1 MNPKLIALQARREIL
16 VSAAAAQ
23 RQTLA
28 LEMLPLH
35 APLALVDQGLAVV
48 RIVRQHPQW
57 LIGAVAVYAVIRPRG
72 IGVWLQRGWVAW
84 RLAQSLRLP

>member
-28 LEMLPLH
+28 LEILPLR

-48 RIVRQHPQW
+48 RTVRQHPQW
-57 LIGAVAVYAVIRPRG
+57 LVGAVAVYAVIRPRG
-72 IGVWLQRGWVAW
+72 IGVWLQRGWVVW
-84 RLAQSLRLP
+84 RLAQSLRLR